1 MTGKEKSSPNK
12 RTADAKPVVNKGGRP
27 KGTTAENHL
36 TTPTAVRCA
45 MVQCY
50 REAKSKKLDSL
61 VASRLVTI
69 LTQPHRMIIYSCSGS
84 ACLDSNTHR
93 PAKSGPPVSQLVSL
107 PVPH

>member
-1 MTGKEKSSPNK
+1 MTDKEKPRPNK
-12 RTADAKPVVNKGGRP
+12 STAAAKPVVNKGGRP

-69 LTQPHRMIIYSCSGS
+69 LTQIQQMNNVDDIERRLLELEEKLTS
-84 ACLDSNTHR
+84 ANNR
-93 PAKSGPPVSQLVSL
+93 K
-107 PVPH
+107 

>member
-1 MTGKEKSSPNK
+1 MTGKGKPSANKS
-12 RTADAKPVVNKGGRP
+12 TAAAKPAVNKGGRP

-36 TTPTAVRCA
+36 TTPTAVRTA

-69 LTQPHRMIIYSCSGS
+69 LTQIQQMNNVDDIERRLLELEEKLTS
-84 ACLDSNTHR
+84 ANTTR
-93 PAKSGPPVSQLVSL
+93 R
-107 PVPH
+107 